1 MTKKMKKRSP
11 LILLAHLL
19 LIGLGIVWIYPFL
32 WMILASF
39 KTNTEYI
46 SSGISLW
53 PEHFQ
58 FGNYKRAWDTA
69 QFSVYFWNTVLITVA
84 VVVIVVAVCSM
95 TGYAVGRYRF
105 RGRLI
110 FMSAITATMFMPQG
124 YTIIPIY
131 TLINQLGLNN
141 TLWGVILG
149 EVGGAHVLFI
159 LLFVAYFRGLPKEL
173 HESAEVDGSGFFR
186 TFAQILLPLSKPIVA
201 TTAIMQFMFTW
212 NAFLIPLVF
221 TLGKPELRT
230 LGVGMFQFVGE
241 NSMDWTGMAAAA
253 SISLVP
259 ILVVFL
265 LLQRYFIEG
274 VSGAV
279 KA

>member
-186 TFAQILLPLSKPIVA
+186 TFAQILLPLSKPIIA

-259 ILVVFL
+259 ILIVFL

>member
-173 HESAEVDGSGFFR
+173 HESAEVDGSGFF
-186 TFAQILLPLSKPIVA
+186 
-201 TTAIMQFMFTW
+201 
-212 NAFLIPLVF
+212 
-221 TLGKPELRT
+221 
-230 LGVGMFQFVGE
+230 
-241 NSMDWTGMAAAA
+241 
-253 SISLVP
+253 
-259 ILVVFL
+259 
-265 LLQRYFIEG
+265 
-274 VSGAV
+274 
-279 KA
+279 